1 MKVIVLLMIGLLS
14 VTNGNAEPSTQVA
27 WTPETLAFVK
37 QGKASHGKDLA
48 GTCAGCHNDAN
59 ANPNL
64 DGQLPTYIYR
74 QLQDYKHGNRKDP
87 STAMNGLAGTLS
99 DQDMAD
105 VAAWYGTQKPMQG
118 KGGEDDVTGIVYKGE
133 GKRMEPAC
141 ASCHGSAGQGEKIDV
156 PRLAGQKAPYLEATL
171 SAYKRGERANDIYQR
186 MRLIAG
192 KLSDEEIRLLAEFY
206 SKQD

>member
-1 MKVIVLLMIGLLS
+1 MKAVFSLMIGLLT
-14 VTNGNAEPSTQVA
+14 VANARAEPSTRVA

-37 QGKASHGKDLA
+37 QGNASHGKNFA
-48 GTCAGCHNDAN
+48 GTCAGCHNETN

-64 DGQLPTYIYR
+64 EGQLPTYIYR
-74 QLQDYKHGNRKDP
+74 QLQDYKNGSRKDP

-105 VAAWYGTQKPMQG
+105 VSAWYGVQTPMRG
-118 KGGEDDVTGIVYKGE
+118 AGGAEDVTGIVYQGE

-141 ASCHGSAGQGEKIDV
+141 ASCHGNAGQGEKIDV
-156 PRLAGQKAPYLEATL
+156 PRLAGQKAPYLETTL
-171 SAYKRGERANDIYQR
+171 GAYKRGERGNDIYQR